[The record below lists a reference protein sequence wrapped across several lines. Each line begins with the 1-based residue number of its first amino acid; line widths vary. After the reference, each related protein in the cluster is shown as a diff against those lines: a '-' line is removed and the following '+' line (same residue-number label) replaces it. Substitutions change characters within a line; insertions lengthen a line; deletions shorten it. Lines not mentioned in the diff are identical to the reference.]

1 MRGNAGNIAKV
12 LIMGAM
18 LMLERSALALHQTP
32 GVIEPGD
39 TVSFSVVFNNSQNN
53 QTALEDVRFVLL
65 SAPPWLTS
73 LPTSMIDPVVVPA
86 GESVEFRLDFEVNN
100 AFSLDE
106 AKGEVIAEIKT
117 SSANLNASRLVWQ
130 WRTSNGF
137 KTSSAELRD
146 EQGNTFNG
154 SLSPDKEPPD
164 TALSFIGPTF
174 MDSQGALFI
183 SSSTAL
189 NLEGIDAIVVDA
201 VTSEVAF
208 TGFKLDQQVSDVNL
222 LDAFVGTFTVSSPGN
237 HFIVFGSSDNAG
249 NAESV
254 KISSF
259 IVDAQ
264 APGTPSNLLADGS
277 NPSPWR
283 NISTFTVTLSG
294 SDDASGVAGAF
305 FKVGA
310 VPGFGSDGMFVAG
323 SSSQN
328 FIFQNLIFENL
339 VNGSNPLYVWLQ
351 DNVGNTD
358 HATAQIVNLRF
369 DDLKPQSTAAVSAST
384 FSVGPIPVSFTSFD
398 QNGTVGS
405 GMDRTFLWFRRDN
418 NDDGIL
424 GDWQQTGLEILGTTG
439 NFIFEI
445 PGLQDGNYEFY
456 TQAKDIAGNF
466 EDAPLGT
473 TPAKAGAFF
482 DASSPI
488 IFNIQVPL
496 IASNFAQ
503 IVWTT
508 DDRTTA
514 LVEYSTNSAFPAG
527 LTKTK
532 TVGVSTRTHGVF
544 IDCSVLSPAVIYF
557 RITAINKTG
566 LITTSQTGNFTTPAN
581 VFIPQDIFGVVDVA
595 KPIAISVTNPGVTMA
610 TVTINGQTVFL
621 VLSTSSAA
629 QVFVDTGTVAQGE
642 ENVNISLD
650 GFGFNQG
657 VLIDTAQRSARLA
670 RLSSN
675 SGGGFS
681 EAIGQSQMEIAI
693 GEIGPGPDSSISTTG
708 YLASG
713 GNRLYTGYFAGIDPV
728 SPSAITDL
736 LAQPQGEGSVRL
748 AWSAPGDDAAVGTVM
763 NYDIRFASFA
773 LSAENFTQGV
783 KAANPPSPIAA
794 PGNQEFEISNLSDGA
809 TYFFA
814 IKAFDELFN
823 ESLSNIGRASPN
835 LPWLL
840 KFPALR
846 STTFPL

>member
-1 MRGNAGNIAKV
+1 MGKGKVVILLLTGILAGSKAY
-12 LIMGAM
+12 
-18 LMLERSALALHQTP
+18 ALHQTP
-32 GVIEPGD
+32 GVVEPGD
-39 TVSFSVVFNNSQNN
+39 KI
-53 QTALEDVRFVLL
+53 ALTIPLTNGSDNDGDLSNARTIVI
-65 SAPPWLTS
+65 SAPAWLTL
-73 LPTSMIDPVVVPA
+73 LPTSFTGPVELPT
-86 GESVEFRLDFEVNN
+86 GESVDFILHFEINGSFTPAQAAAQVVVEV
-100 AFSLDE
+100 
-106 AKGEVIAEIKT
+106 KT
-117 SSANLNASRLVWQ
+117 DVTNLNATLYRWHF
-130 WRTSNGF
+130 RTSNGF
-137 KTSSAELRD
+137 KTSNAECLD
-146 EQGNTFNG
+146 EEGG
-154 SLSPDKEPPD
+154 SYGGALSPDTEPPE
-164 TALSFIGPTF
+164 TTLSFIGPTF
-174 MDSQGALFI
+174 TDSQGALFI

-189 NLEGIDAIVVDA
+189 SLEGIDAIVVDA

-208 TGFKLDQQVSDVNL
+208 TGFKLDQSIGDVNL
-222 LDAFVGTFTVSSPGN
+222 LDVFVGTFTVSASGS

-259 IVDAQ
+259 IVDVQ
-264 APGTPSNLLADGS
+264 APATPSSLLAGGA

-294 SDDASGVAGAF
+294 SDDASGVGGAF
-305 FKVGA
+305 VKLGEA
-310 VPGFGSDGMFVAG
+310 PASPNDGSFM
-323 SSSQN
+323 SN
-328 FIFQNLIFENL
+328 FTSFNFTSGNL
-339 VNGSNPLYVWLQ
+339 VNGSNPLYVWLA

-358 HATAQIVNLRF
+358 NATAQIVNLRY
-369 DDLKPQSTAAVSAST
+369 DDLKPQSTAAVLVST
-384 FSVGPIPVSFTSFD
+384 FSVGPIPVSFASFD

-405 GMDRTFLWFRRDN
+405 GMERTFLWFRRDN

-424 GDWQQTGLEILGTTG
+424 GDWQQTGLEILGNTG

-466 EDAPLGT
+466 EDAPLST

-482 DASSPI
+482 DASSAVI
-488 IFNIQVPL
+488 SNVQVPL

-514 LVEYSTNSAFPAG
+514 LVEYSTNSAFPIG

-532 TVGVSTRTHGVF
+532 AVGVSTRTHGVF

-581 VFIPQDIFGVVDVA
+581 VFIPQDIFGVVDVT

-642 ENVNISLD
+642 KNVNISLD
-650 GFGFNQG
+650 GFGFNQS
-657 VLIDTAQRSARLA
+657 VLIDTAQRTARLA
-670 RLSSN
+670 RLSIN

-713 GNRLYTGYFAGIDPV
+713 ANHLYTGYFAGIDPV
-728 SPSAITDL
+728 APGAITDL

-748 AWSAPGDDAAVGTVM
+748 AWSAPGDDAGVGTVM

-773 LSAENFTQGV
+773 LSAENFGQGV
-783 KAANPPSPIAA
+783 KAPNPPSPIAA
-794 PGNQEFEISNLSDGA
+794 PGNQEFEIW
-809 TYFFA
+809 
-814 IKAFDELFN
+814 
-823 ESLSNIGRASPN
+823 RASPN